1 MLKYI
6 YWFTL
11 KSFMP
16 KRIIVF
22 GNQKG
27 GTGKSTLAMHLVV
40 SLLQKGK
47 KVATID
53 VDARQGTFSR
63 YIENREITKRE
74 NPGVLTPY
82 HTPLFESEADSVLEM
97 KKENLENFSNLI
109 KSLDNFDYIVVDTPG
124 NDNNLSRIAHSFAD
138 VIITPMNESFIDLDL
153 LVRINDSTE
162 TTLKPSSYAEMVW
175 NQKKE
180 KAIRDKGNIDWIV
193 LVNRMSNV
201 LSKNRTE
208 LDRVLSALARRIGF
222 RLAKGFKER
231 VIFRELFL
239 SGLTLLDRDISAT
252 QTSLSHIAAR
262 QELND
267 LLKSLN
273 ITEND

>member
-1 MLKYI
+1 
-6 YWFTL
+6 
-11 KSFMP
+11 MP

-40 SLLQKGK
+40 SLLQKNK

-63 YIENREITKRE
+63 YIENREVTKRE
-74 NPGVLTPY
+74 NPGVLTPF

-97 KKENLENFSNLI
+97 KRENLENFSNLI

-124 NDNNLSRIAHSFAD
+124 NDNSLSRIAHSFAD

-180 KAIRDKGNIDWIV
+180 RAIRDKGNIDWIV
-193 LVNRMSNV
+193 LVNRMSNIV
-201 LSKNRTE
+201 SKNRTE
-208 LDRVLSALARRIGF
+208 LDRVLTALAKRIGF

-239 SGLTLLDRDISAT
+239 SGLTLLDRNIAAT
-252 QTSLSHIAAR
+252 QMSLSHIAAR

-273 ITEND
+273 ITENG

>member
-1 MLKYI
+1 
-6 YWFTL
+6 
-11 KSFMP
+11 MP

-40 SLLQKGK
+40 SLLQKGN

-74 NPGVLTPY
+74 NAGVLTPF
-82 HTPLFESEADSVLEM
+82 HTPLFESEADSVRDM
-97 KKENLENFSNLI
+97 KRENLENFSNLI
-109 KSLDNFDYIVVDTPG
+109 KSLDDFDYIVVDTPG

-162 TTLKPSSYAEMVW
+162 ATLKPSSYAEMVW

-180 KAIRDKGNIDWIV
+180 RAIRDKGNIDWIV

-201 LSKNRTE
+201 ISKNRTE

-239 SGLTLLDRDISAT
+239 SGLTLLDRNISAT
-252 QTSLSHIAAR
+252 QISLSHIAAR

>member
-40 SLLQKGK
+40 SLLQKNK

-109 KSLDNFDYIVVDTPG
+109 KSLDTFDYIVVDTPG

-180 KAIRDKGNIDWIV
+180 RAIRDKGNIDWIV

-201 LSKNRTE
+201 VSKNRTE

>member
-1 MLKYI
+1 
-6 YWFTL
+6 
-11 KSFMP
+11 MP
-16 KRIIVF
+16 KKIIVF

-40 SLLQKGK
+40 SLLQKGNS
-47 KVATID
+47 VATVD
-53 VDARQGTFSR
+53 VDARQGTFTR
-63 YIENREITKRE
+63 YIENRETTKRG
-74 NPGVLTPY
+74 NPVVLTPF
-82 HTPLFESEADSVLEM
+82 HSPLFESGADSVSEM
-97 KKENLENFSNLI
+97 AKENLNNFFNLI
-109 KSLDNFDYIVVDTPG
+109 NSLNGYDYIIVDTPG

-162 TTLKPSSYAEMVW
+162 TNIKPSSYAEMVW

-180 KAIRDKGNIDWIV
+180 RIMRDKVAIDWIV

-201 LSKNRTE
+201 ASKNRTE
-208 LDRVLSALARRIGF
+208 LDRVLGALARRIGF
-222 RLAKGFKER
+222 RLSKGFKER

-239 SGLTLLDRDISAT
+239 SGLTLLDRNISAS
-252 QTSLSHIAAR
+252 QMSLSHIAAR

-273 ITEND
+273 IGEI

>member
-1 MLKYI
+1 M
-6 YWFTL
+6 FTECCFR
-11 KSFMP
+11 FMP
-16 KRIIVF
+16 KRFMPKKIIVF

-40 SLLQKGK
+40 SLLQKGNT
-47 KVATID
+47 VATID
-53 VDARQGTFSR
+53 VDARQGTFTR
-63 YIENREITKRE
+63 YIENREATKKE
-74 NPGVLTPY
+74 NPGILTPY
-82 HTPLFESEADSVLEM
+82 HTPLFESEAESVSQIAR
-97 KKENLENFSNLI
+97 ENLENFSNLV
-109 KSLDNFDYIVVDTPG
+109 KKLESFDYIVVDTPG

-162 TTLKPSSYAEMVW
+162 TNIKPSTYAEMVW

-180 KAIRDKGNIDWIV
+180 RIMRDKGSIDWIV
-193 LVNRMSNV
+193 LVNRMSSV
-201 LSKNRTE
+201 ASKNRLE

-239 SGLTLLDRDISAT
+239 SGLTLLDRNVSAS
-252 QTSLSHIAAR
+252 QMSLSHIAAR

-267 LLKSLN
+267 LLKALD
-273 ITEND
+273 IGDD

>member
-1 MLKYI
+1 
-6 YWFTL
+6 
-11 KSFMP
+11 MP

-40 SLLQKGK
+40 SLLQKNK

-82 HTPLFESEADSVLEM
+82 HTPLFESEAESVSEM
-97 KKENLENFSNLI
+97 KKENFENFSNLI
-109 KSLDNFDYIVVDTPG
+109 KSLNDFDYIIVDTPG
-124 NDNNLSRIAHSFAD
+124 NDNNLSRVAHSFAD

-162 TTLKPSSYAEMVW
+162 TTLKPSTYAEMVW

-180 KAIRDKGNIDWIV
+180 RAIRDKGNIDWIV
-193 LVNRMSNV
+193 LVNRMSSIV
-201 LSKNRTE
+201 SKNRTE
-208 LDRVLSALARRIGF
+208 LDRVLSALAKRIGF
-222 RLAKGFKER
+222 RLTKGFKER

-239 SGLTLLDRDISAT
+239 SGLTLLDRNISAT
-252 QTSLSHIAAR
+252 QMSLSHIAAR

>member
-1 MLKYI
+1 
-6 YWFTL
+6 
-11 KSFMP
+11 MP

-40 SLLQKGK
+40 SLLQKNK

-82 HTPLFESEADSVLEM
+82 HTPLFESAAESVSEM
-97 KKENLENFSNLI
+97 KKENFENFSNLI
-109 KSLDNFDYIVVDTPG
+109 KSLNDFDYIIVDTPG
-124 NDNNLSRIAHSFAD
+124 NDNNLSRVAHSFAD

-162 TTLKPSSYAEMVW
+162 TTLKPSTYAEMVW

-180 KAIRDKGNIDWIV
+180 RAIRDKGNIDWIV
-193 LVNRMSNV
+193 LVNRMSSIV
-201 LSKNRTE
+201 SKNRTE
-208 LDRVLSALARRIGF
+208 LDRVLSALAKRIGF

-239 SGLTLLDRDISAT
+239 SGLTLLDRNISAT
-252 QTSLSHIAAR
+252 QMSLSHIAAR

>member
-1 MLKYI
+1 
-6 YWFTL
+6 
-11 KSFMP
+11 MP

-40 SLLQKGK
+40 SLLQKNK

-53 VDARQGTFSR
+53 VDAKQGTFSR

-74 NPGVLTPY
+74 NPGVLTPH
-82 HTPLFESEADSVLEM
+82 HTPLFESDADSVLDAQ
-97 KKENLENFSNLI
+97 KENLENFSNLI
-109 KSLDNFDYIVVDTPG
+109 KSLSDFDYIVVDTPG
-124 NDNNLSRIAHSFAD
+124 SDNNLSRIAHSFAD

-162 TTLKPSSYAEMVW
+162 TTIKPSSYAEMVW

-180 KAIRDKGNIDWIV
+180 RAIRDKGNIDWIV
-193 LVNRMSNV
+193 LVNRMSSV

-208 LDRVLSALARRIGF
+208 LERVLSALAKRIGF
-222 RLAKGFKER
+222 RLTKGFKER

-239 SGLTLLDRDISAT
+239 SGLTLLDRNISVT
-252 QTSLSHIAAR
+252 QMNLSHIAAR

-267 LLKSLN
+267 LLRSLN

>member
-1 MLKYI
+1 
-6 YWFTL
+6 
-11 KSFMP
+11 MP

-40 SLLQKGK
+40 SLLQKNK

-74 NPGVLTPY
+74 NPGVLTPF

-97 KKENLENFSNLI
+97 KRENLENFSNLI

-180 KAIRDKGNIDWIV
+180 RAIRDKGNIDWIV
-193 LVNRMSNV
+193 LVNRMSNIV
-201 LSKNRTE
+201 SKNRTE
-208 LDRVLSALARRIGF
+208 LDRVLTALAKRIGF
-222 RLAKGFKER
+222 RLAKGFRER

-239 SGLTLLDRDISAT
+239 SGLTLLDRNIAAT
-252 QTSLSHIAAR
+252 QMSLSHIAAR

-273 ITEND
+273 ITENG